1 MNLKLT
7 NVLSD
12 ITGVTGLAIVRDI
25 IAGERNPHKL
35 AVYRDPHGHK
45 SEAEIV
51 AALPRPRHG
60 AHRPF
65 LKNDL
70 LSRAGGAVLEF

>member
-12 ITGVTGLAIVRDI
+12 ITGVTGLAIIRDI

-60 AHRPF
+60 SHRPF

-70 LSRAGGAVLEF
+70 LTRAGETLLKF

>member
-12 ITGVTGLAIVRDI
+12 ITGVTGFAIIQDI
-25 IAGERNPHKL
+25 IADERNPHKL
-35 AVYRDPHGHK
+35 AAYRDPHGHK

-51 AALPRPRHG
+51 AALACPRHRP
-60 AHRPF
+60 HRPF

-70 LSRAGGAVLEF
+70 LTRTGDISA